1 MKKRKKRRVLFEK
14 DVIINGIITAYALDI
29 SEDGMYIHTTANFV
43 RDAVLDLD
51 FDVDNTH
58 IKVKATIQHIQPGI
72 GLGVKFINMS
82 PEDRLVLKEFIRRS
96 SDVGEIRVSQ
106 NVLLVDGNAQ
116 SRSIYKNRLL
126 QDGFSVTEAADGQE
140 AFRALQHSKFDLVI
154 LDLRIEKID
163 GFKILQLMRVNPD
176 LKRIPV
182 MVLSSGVVPEDVEKA
197 VALGAR
203 DYLVKTTTTPI
214 KLSEKVKAILQE
226 KR

>member
-43 RDAVLDLD
+43 RDAMLDLD
-51 FDVDNTH
+51 FDVDNKH

-72 GLGVKFINMS
+72 GLGVKFINMP
-82 PEDRLVLKEFIRRS
+82 PEDRLVLKEFISRS

-126 QDGFSVTEAADGQE
+126 QDGFTVTEAADGQE

-214 KLSEKVKAILQE
+214 KLSEKVKEILQE